1 MTESQTSGN
10 ATTLPTEIRF
20 TSKCVILSPVS
31 VLCSDYCPYSY
42 MWVYSCFADL
52 SETEI
57 MRWFD
62 TADVLE
68 FLHNVVAGKVL

>member
-10 ATTLPTEIRF
+10 ATTLPTEFRF
-20 TSKCVILSPVS
+20 TSKCVLVLSLSPLSLFLHVG
-31 VLCSDYCPYSY
+31 
-42 MWVYSCFADL
+42 SCFADL

-68 FLHNVVAGKVL
+68 FLHNVVAGKVS

>member
-1 MTESQTSGN
+1 MYCV
-10 ATTLPTEIRF
+10 ATTVPIPTCGYI
-20 TSKCVILSPVS
+20 
-31 VLCSDYCPYSY
+31 
-42 MWVYSCFADL
+42 YSCFADL